1 VTALVFMH
9 APLDFSVFRAPA
21 LYDTLPA
28 QDWNIFLRSVAETPA
43 QQEYLRQSISQD
55 DWLRAV
61 REFRQSSIEDALPNL
76 RQPTLVLHAKDN
88 PRLAVEESMNA
99 ARLAH
104 GQFALIEGSRIMG
117 DALTGIR
124 AIERFIASIT
134 PGQTTAPDVPQGW
147 QPVAADPRDAVP
159 VPLSSREIE
168 VLRLLASGLS
178 SREIAES
185 LTLSVRTVERHIG
198 NIYFK
203 TNTHGRVQATAY
215 AIAHR
220 LV

>member
-1 VTALVFMH
+1 MSQTVTQA
-9 APLDFSVFRAPA
+9 DWK
-21 LYDTLPA
+21 TLIRHWIA
-28 QDWNIFLRSVAETPA
+28 SD
-43 QQEYLRQSISQD
+43 
-55 DWLRAV
+55 V
-61 REFRQSSIEDALPNL
+61 RDLLP
-76 RQPTLVLHAKDN
+76 QVKTPTLVLH
-88 PRLAVEESMNA
+88 PRQVLQPRPEESMNLA
-99 ARLAH
+99 AHIPNARFMATDGAMQLGDPSQGLA
-104 GQFALIEGSRIMG
+104 AI
-117 DALTGIR
+117 DAFLD
-124 AIERFIASIT
+124 
-134 PGQTTAPDVPQGW
+134 DVPQGG
-147 QPVAADPRDAVP
+147 QPVAADSRDAMP

-168 VLRLLASGLS
+168 VLRLLASGVS